1 MSVFFY
7 IFAILLANFL
17 SAQFSPLQ
25 IGPFLISP
33 GTFTIAASFVLR
45 DLVQNK
51 YGRKKTYYFIFLA
64 LVLSAVAART
74 LGDPLTI
81 VIASA
86 CAFAA
91 SESSDTEIYSRL
103 KLPMAW
109 RVWWSGLAG
118 GILDSGIFVIIGL
131 SPLGMGFIPWPLIP
145 AAIVGQ
151 ALFKIAMQGIGAATI
166 ALYLKNQG
174 GGPIDSAESGGQS
187 DLT

>member
-1 MSVFFY
+1 MSILFYVFS
-7 IFAILLANFL
+7 ILLANFL
-17 SAQFSPLQ
+17 SAQIPPLQ
-25 IGPFLISP
+25 MGPFLISP
-33 GTFTIAASFVLR
+33 GTFTIAASFILR
-45 DLVQNK
+45 DLVQNR
-51 YGRKKTYYFIFLA
+51 YGRRKTYYFIVLA
-64 LVLSAVAART
+64 LILSAITAKA

-131 SPLGMGFIPWPLIP
+131 SPLGMGFIPWQTIP
-145 AAIVGQ
+145 IAIIGQ
-151 ALFKIAMQGIGAATI
+151 ALFKIAMQGIGAVAI
-166 ALYLKNQG
+166 AIYVKALPDK
-174 GGPIDSAESGGQS
+174 S
-187 DLT
+187 

>member
-1 MSVFFY
+1 MSIFFY
-7 IFAILLANFL
+7 ILSILLANFL
-17 SAQFSPLQ
+17 SAQIPPLQ
-25 IGPFLISP
+25 LGPLLISP
-33 GTFTIAASFVLR
+33 GTFTIAASFILR
-45 DLVQNK
+45 DLVQNR
-51 YGRKKTYYFIFLA
+51 YGRRKTYYFIVLA
-64 LVLSAVAART
+64 LILSAITAKA

-131 SPLGMGFIPWPLIP
+131 SPLGMGFIPWQLIP
-145 AAIVGQ
+145 VAIIGQ
-151 ALFKIAMQGIGAATI
+151 ALFKIIMQGIGAVAI
-166 ALYLKNQG
+166 AVYVKG
-174 GGPIDSAESGGQS
+174 VD
-187 DLT
+187 